1 MGKVFVGHDW
11 AEDHHD
17 VFIEDDSGR
26 RLAGG
31 RLSDGVEGIGRFHE
45 LLAGLVDDPAEVVI
59 ATETDRGLFVN
70 ALVAAGYTVIAV
82 NPMSTSRYRERHST
96 SGAKSDPGDA
106 KILADLARTD
116 AHNHRP
122 IAGDSELGEAIKVL
136 ARAHQ
141 SMIWTRQRQTNQLRS
156 TLREF
161 YPGALEA
168 FDELAGRDAL
178 AILAIASTPTAGRQ
192 RRIEQRAAEIQTA
205 LRTEHLAA
213 PDLIADAMGVTVS
226 ALVAVIGELN
236 TQIGG
241 LEAKLAD
248 RFEQHPDAKIIRSLP
263 GLGMTLGAR
272 VLGEFGDAPNRYAD
286 AKSRKNYSGMSPIT
300 RASGKH
306 HVVLARYARNRR
318 RSDACY
324 LWAFS
329 ALSASPGAR
338 AFYDERR
345 AHHDTHNRALRAL
358 ANRLV
363 GILHGCLR
371 HGTAAAQ
378 CDVDLGEHCRRVQ
391 PHQRQGPRSFL
402 RDRAGQRAR
411 GPRHPVSRNVRAW
424 PLSTSVTVTST
435 RPLASSR

>member
-1 MGKVFVGHDW
+1 MAKVFVGHDW

-17 VFIEDDSGR
+17 VFIEDDTGR
-26 RLAGG
+26 KIGGG
-31 RLSDGVEGIGRFHE
+31 RLPDGVDGVARFHE
-45 LLAGLVDDPAEVVI
+45 MVGHVDDSADVVI
-59 ATETDRGLFVN
+59 ASETDRGLFVN
-70 ALVAAGYTVIAV
+70 ALVAAGYTVLAV
-82 NPMSTSRYRERHST
+82 NPMSTSRYRERFST

-106 KILADLARTD
+106 KVLAELARTD
-116 AHNHRP
+116 AHLHRP

-141 SMIWTRQRQTNQLRS
+141 SMIWTRQRQTNQMRS

-161 YPGALEA
+161 YPAALDA

-178 AILAIASTPTAGRQ
+178 AILAIASTPAAGRQLSLSKITAALRRAGRQ

-205 LRTEHLAA
+205 LRSDQLEA
-213 PDLIADAMGVTVS
+213 PTLITDAMGATVA
-226 ALVAVIGELN
+226 ALLAVIVELN
-236 TQIGG
+236 TQIAN

-272 VLGEFGDAPNRYAD
+272 VLGEFGDAPNRYLD

-306 HVVLARYARNRR
+306 KVVLARYARNRR
-318 RSDACY
+318 LSDACY
-324 LWAFS
+324 LWAF
-329 ALSASPGAR
+329 ATLTASPGAR
-338 AFYDERR
+338 AFYDEHR
-345 AHHDTHNRALRAL
+345 ANGDTHSRALRAL

-371 HGTAAAQ
+371 HGTLYDEHTAWGHRAATA
-378 CDVDLGEHCRRVQ
+378 
-391 PHQRQGPRSFL
+391 
-402 RDRAGQRAR
+402 A
-411 GPRHPVSRNVRAW
+411 
-424 PLSTSVTVTST
+424 
-435 RPLASSR
+435 